1 MRELIEAS
9 YALFGGREAADGCTK
24 WSAGVC
30 EGEGGARSWGAR
42 HRRVWRTMRAKHAL
56 TLGDPLQLTVARD
69 RLRSTRALSKPEIFR
84 PLQRPAVDRS
94 AAQRTSRPQGWW
106 REPPVGRPP
115 SPAPPARPRDTG
127 ARTLPTPPSPAGVR
141 CPAPSAPV
149 VQHSYA
155 TLRPSCGLR
164 WHRRRIPARVSPCM
178 DQYRN
183 SP

>member
-1 MRELIEAS
+1 MWEVSEAS

-30 EGEGGARSWGAR
+30 EGEGGARERSVW
-42 HRRVWRTMRAKHAL
+42 HRQVWRTMRAKLAATLANTSGMAL
-56 TLGDPLQLTVARD
+56 RRCL
-69 RLRSTRALSKPEIFR
+69 LRSPRALSKQGIFR
-84 PLQRPAVDRS
+84 PLQRPALESS
-94 AAQRTSRPQGWW
+94 AAQRTSRPEGWW

-127 ARTLPTPPSPAGVR
+127 ARTLPMPPSPAGVR

-155 TLRPSCGLR
+155 ALRPTCGLR
-164 WHRRRIPARVSPCM
+164 RHRRRIPARGSPCT
-178 DQYRN
+178 DQYWN
-183 SP
+183 SR

>member
-1 MRELIEAS
+1 MWELIEAS
-9 YALFGGREAADGCTK
+9 YALFGGREAADGCAK
-24 WSAGVC
+24 WRAGVC
-30 EGEGGARSWGAR
+30 EGEGGARERGAR
-42 HRRVWRTMRAKHAL
+42 HRRLRRTMRAK
-56 TLGDPLQLTVARD
+56 LQATTRNTSAITSQRCL
-69 RLRSTRALSKPEIFR
+69 LRSTRALSKRQILP
-84 PLQRPAVDRS
+84 PLQRPALDRS
-94 AAQRTSRPQGWW
+94 AAQRTSRPGGWW

-164 WHRRRIPARVSPCM
+164 RHRRRIPARVSPCM
-178 DQYRN
+178 DQYWN